1 MSHHFSP
8 LAHCYPLS
16 TLSPAPVLLL
26 RRGSLRWK
34 LLKKQWK
41 NKKKKSKNRRRKNE
55 TNKKKKK
62 QTEKEDERR
71 MDGGVMSGERVLT
84 WVQDVLELWRSP
96 RLMNCALVF
105 KEGST
110 VVVRDKKMLPMDFGS
125 PLLQMVANNQ
135 RAFSLPEDLEFTYQ
149 YSESAQDAHTAQM
162 RPLHTQS
169 SLSEQDVS
177 CDGVLLCFPVSKL
190 LSSPEGSFEN
200 PQIRGWLWKR
210 SYKRD
215 RVSTKQK
222 RFFVLNGSF
231 LYYYKKER
239 DALASG
245 VIPLEYYVAN
255 VKKVEKKF
263 SFLLTKSFDGFRGMT
278 TQYKLQAETR
288 DLLDIWLE
296 LIKKQCVNS
305 GNKKSVWSGS

>member
-1 MSHHFSP
+1 MTSATMWINVRLPGSNTPEVIEVESDTTAAECVHDIAEKLALPSLGADDISFVVSP
-8 LAHCYPLS
+8 TACANGAIVSSKS
-16 TLSPAPVLLL
+16 TFRQLMFNP
-26 RRGSLRWK
+26 R
-34 LLKKQWK
+34 
-41 NKKKKSKNRRRKNE
+41 
-55 TNKKKKK
+55 
-62 QTEKEDERR
+62 D
-71 MDGGVMSGERVLT
+71 
-84 WVQDVLELWRSP
+84 DVLELWRSP